1 MHDLLCTSQELVNLE
16 AIRTLRLY
24 HTEFQA
30 LHGGYTP
37 ELHRGYTPELQR
49 GYTPELQRGYTPELQ
64 QVEALMARV
73 EHTVAH
79 APTMP
84 RATPTRGTL
93 LRPGSRRPSPLSP
106 CRSSLLTPRR
116 ARRSSRAPKS

>member
-24 HTEFQA
+24 HTKFQA
-30 LHGGYTP
+30 LHG
-37 ELHRGYTPELQR
+37 

>member
-24 HTEFQA
+24 HTKFQA
-30 LHGGYTP
+30 LHG
-37 ELHRGYTPELQR
+37 GYTPELQR

-64 QVEALMARV
+64 QVAALMARV